1 MQTTTQ
7 QHRLIVVILLVAIG
21 VFSAC
26 QPEGQHQQGA
36 PTIRFWHFWSE
47 PGQKTALRELV
58 SVFEKANNCRVELT
72 ELSWNDGKAKLQAA
86 FNSGAPPDVVELGSD
101 WVAQF
106 SGAGVLSPLLSVDTT
121 AVLGYTL
128 APGRHGGTLF
138 AAPWIVDTRVLFVN
152 MQHASMVGRD
162 TVRSLDDLQALAE
175 AIQAKG
181 QFGWGANGAD
191 AHRLYKKILPF
202 LWTFGGDV
210 LDNAGR
216 CVVYSPENVKALTC
230 YADLSRTG
238 IIETQRQ
245 LDATFLQGRIGVWN
259 SGSWLIKKIRSNAN
273 LTVRAMTFPGIGGR
287 PGVSFAGGEY
297 LAAPAASSQKD
308 LAGKLIRFL
317 VDPENAKAFCSKV
330 PEAGFP
336 AATAAYDDPAL
347 RSDPLKAV
355 FAAQLR
361 NARMTPVHRR
371 WLDIESVLENAVVRV
386 LLGEAT
392 PDRALQEAQEEIAEI
407 IGS

>member
-1 MQTTTQ
+1 MHSTFN
-7 QHRLIVVILLVAIG
+7 QHRVAVVILLITIG

-26 QPEGQHQQGA
+26 QPENPQQQGGRV
-36 PTIRFWHFWSE
+36 IRFWHFWSE
-47 PGQKTALRELV
+47 PGQKAALTDLV
-58 SVFEKANNCRVELT
+58 SAFEKANNCRVELT

-106 SGAGVLSPLLSVDTT
+106 SGAGVLAPLTRIDT
-121 AVLGYTL
+121 AALLGYAL
-128 APGRHGGTLF
+128 APGRHAGTLH

-152 MQHASMVGRD
+152 MQHASAVGMD
-162 TVRSLDDLQALAE
+162 TVRSIEDLQALAE

-181 QFGWGANGAD
+181 HFGWGANGAD
-191 AHRLYKKILPF
+191 PHRLYKKILPF
-202 LWTFGGDV
+202 LWSFGGDV
-210 LDNAGR
+210 LDAGGR
-216 CVVYSPENVKALTC
+216 CVLYSPENVRALAC
-230 YADLSRTG
+230 YAELSRTG

-259 SGSWLIKKIRSNAN
+259 SGSWLIKKLRANAN
-273 LTVRAMTFPGIGGR
+273 LNVRAMSFPGVDGR
-287 PGVSFAGGEY
+287 TGVSFAGGEY
-297 LAAPAASSQKD
+297 LAAPAASTQTD
-308 LAGKLIRFL
+308 LAEKLIRFL
-317 VDPENAKAFCSKV
+317 IDPVNAKTFCSKI

-336 AATAAYDDPAL
+336 AAISAYDDPAL
-347 RSDPLKAV
+347 RSDPFKAV

-392 PDRALQEAQEEIAEI
+392 PDRALQEAHDEITEI

>member
-1 MQTTTQ
+1 MHPSFNP
-7 QHRLIVVILLVAIG
+7 HRLIVVILLITIG

-26 QPEGQHQQGA
+26 QPDSQEQGA
-36 PTIRFWHFWSE
+36 RVIRFWHFWSE
-47 PGQKTALRELV
+47 PGQKAALADLV
-58 SVFEKANNCRVELT
+58 SAFEKANNCRVELT

-106 SGAGVLSPLLSVDTT
+106 SGAGVLSPLAGIDT
-121 AVLGYTL
+121 AALLGYAL
-128 APGRHGGTLF
+128 APGRQAGTLY

-152 MQHASMVGRD
+152 MQHASAVGKD
-162 TVRSLDDLQALAE
+162 TVGSIDDLQALAE

-181 QFGWGANGAD
+181 HFGWGANGAD

-202 LWTFGGDV
+202 FWSFGGDV
-210 LDNAGR
+210 LDAAGR
-216 CVVYSPENVKALTC
+216 CVVYSPENAKALTC
-230 YADLSRTG
+230 YAELSRTG

-259 SGSWLIKKIRSNAN
+259 SGSWLIKKIRSNTN
-273 LTVRAMTFPGIGGR
+273 LTVRAMTFPGVDGR

-297 LAAPAASSQKD
+297 LASPAASKQRD
-308 LAGKLIRFL
+308 LAQKLIRYL
-317 VDPENAKAFCSKV
+317 IDADNAKKFCSKI

-336 AATAAYDDPAL
+336 AATSAYDDPAL
-347 RSDPLKAV
+347 RSDPFKAV

-386 LLGEAT
+386 LLGEAAA
-392 PDRALQEAQEEIAEI
+392 DRALQEAHEEISEI